1 MSINQRQFS
10 ILTEMGI
17 PLWRRSALVHNSN
30 ADLTNRPTNKIPVNN
45 KTNVNL
51 PLNYTELTTQQIF
64 QDILLSINL
73 SLADINEQNT
83 YLAIGLL
90 HWHFVNTNTITLSS
104 NTLSTPALTDISNSS
119 QFKRQLW
126 QVLQDHK

>member
-17 PLWRRSALVHNSN
+17 PLWQRSALANNSN
-30 ADLTNRPTNKIPVNN
+30 IDLTNSSTDN
-45 KTNVNL
+45 TSSVNL
-51 PLNYTELTTQQIF
+51 PFNFAELTTQQIF

-83 YLAIGLL
+83 YLEIGLL
-90 HWHFVNTNTITLSS
+90 DWHFVNTNTITLSS
-104 NTLSTPALTDISNSS
+104 NTLSTTTLTDISNSS

-126 QVLQDHK
+126 QVLQDYT